1 MIAKARCISHGG
13 NALRYSTR
21 KVDAEIVKIHNLP
34 EGLSATTL
42 WAMMHAAQ
50 QKFRGNL
57 NRHRH
62 LENTAIKIE
71 VSPSEEETAGW
82 TLEDWVKLSDDFIK
96 AFDAVDLSGKA
107 KRSSAKSTNLQNS
120 QYVVMLHHDS
130 QSGIL
135 HLHITASRIDMDGK
149 VNDDHYIHERAMRAA
164 NQVTKDRNWVQAKT
178 IQGANIRQIYKDC
191 ISILDQM
198 DSSFS
203 WERYEQ
209 NIRNLGYGIEFRRD
223 SNDQITG
230 YTILKGNSRYKS
242 SILSSS
248 RDLTPTRILDTWK
261 ELHHGRTESQKPNS
275 QPETPQVVALRR
287 TKLPQPKPEEKKPVK
302 PIPAMILQKITVG
315 YREYPVEIPET
326 VFNFF
331 KENAV
336 VPENTLWTKPEHI
349 LQTSM
354 LLFAGFVDGATT
366 IADNCGGAGSSATD
380 DWGKKKPD
388 EDDMAFAKRCLE
400 RAQQLHT
407 RPPRRG
413 MHR

>member
-1 MIAKARCISHGG
+1 MIAKARCVSYGG
-13 NALRYSTR
+13 NALRYST
-21 KVDAEIVKIHNLP
+21 KKEDAEIVKIHNLP

-42 WAMMHAAQ
+42 WAMMHATQ
-50 QKFRGNL
+50 QIFREKL

-62 LENTAIKIE
+62 LEKTAIKIE

-82 TLEDWVKLSDDFIK
+82 TLEDWVKLADDFIR

-107 KRSSAKSTNLQNS
+107 KRSSAKSTNLRNS

-135 HLHITASRIDMDGK
+135 HLHITASRLDMDGK
-149 VNDDHYIHERAMRAA
+149 VNDDHCIHERAMRAA

-178 IQGANIRQIYKDC
+178 IQEANIRQIYKDC

-261 ELHHGRTESQKPNS
+261 DLHPGRTESQKPVS
-275 QPETPQVVALRR
+275 QPETPQVVAPGRS
-287 TKLPQPKPEEKKPVK
+287 KLPQPKPEEKKPVK
-302 PIPAMILQKITVG
+302 PIPAKILQKITVG
-315 YREYPVEIPET
+315 YKEYPVEIPET

-331 KENAV
+331 KENAD
-336 VPENTLWTKPEHI
+336 VPEDTLWTKPEHI

-400 RAQQLHT
+400 RARQLHT

-413 MHR
+413 MHM

>member
-1 MIAKARCISHGG
+1 MIAKARCVSYGG
-13 NALRYSTR
+13 NALRYST
-21 KVDAEIVKIHNLP
+21 KKEDAEIVKIHNLP

-42 WAMMHAAQ
+42 WAMMHATQ
-50 QKFRGNL
+50 QKFRENL

-62 LENTAIKIE
+62 LEKTAIKIE

-82 TLEDWVKLSDDFIK
+82 TLEDWVKLSDDFIR

-107 KRSSAKSTNLQNS
+107 KRSSAKSTNLRNS

-135 HLHITASRIDMDGK
+135 HLHITASRLDMDGK
-149 VNDDHYIHERAMRAA
+149 INDDHCIHERAMRAA

-178 IQGANIRQIYKDC
+178 IQEANIRQIYKDC

-209 NIRNLGYGIEFRRD
+209 NIRSLGYGIEFRRD
-223 SNDQITG
+223 SKDQITG

-261 ELHHGRTESQKPNS
+261 ELHPGRTESQKPVS
-275 QPETPQVVALRR
+275 QPETPQVVAPGRS
-287 TKLPQPKPEEKKPVK
+287 KLPQPKPEEKKPVK

>member
-1 MIAKARCISHGG
+1 MIAKARCVSYGG
-13 NALRYSTR
+13 NALRYST
-21 KVDAEIVKIHNLP
+21 KKEDAEIVKIHNLP

-42 WAMMHAAQ
+42 WAMMHATQ
-50 QKFRGNL
+50 QKFRENL

-62 LENTAIKIE
+62 LEKTAIKIE

-82 TLEDWVKLSDDFIK
+82 TLEDWVKLADDFIR

-107 KRSSAKSTNLQNS
+107 KRSSAKSTNLRNS

-135 HLHITASRIDMDGK
+135 HLHITASRLDMDGK
-149 VNDDHYIHERAMRAA
+149 INDDHCIHERAMRAA

-178 IQGANIRQIYKDC
+178 IQEANIRQIYKDC

-209 NIRNLGYGIEFRRD
+209 NIQSLGYGIEFRRD
-223 SNDQITG
+223 SKDQITG

-261 ELHHGRTESQKPNS
+261 ELHPGRTESQKPVS
-275 QPETPQVVALRR
+275 QPETPQVVAPGRS
-287 TKLPQPKPEEKKPVK
+287 KLPQPKPEEKKPVK
-302 PIPAMILQKITVG
+302 PIPAKILQKITVG
-315 YREYPVEIPET
+315 YKEYPVEIPET

-331 KENAV
+331 KENAD
-336 VPENTLWTKPEHI
+336 VPEDTLWTKPEHI

>member
-1 MIAKARCISHGG
+1 MIAKARCVSYGG
-13 NALRYSTR
+13 NALRYST
-21 KVDAEIVKIHNLP
+21 KKEDAEIVKIHNLP

-135 HLHITASRIDMDGK
+135 HLHITASRIDMDGM
-149 VNDDHYIHERAMRAA
+149 VNDDHCIHERAMRAA

-178 IQGANIRQIYKDC
+178 IQEANIRQIYKDC

-209 NIRNLGYGIEFRRD
+209 NIRSLGYGIEFRRD

-242 SILSSS
+242 SILGSS

-261 ELHHGRTESQKPNS
+261 ELHPGRTESQKPVS
-275 QPETPQVVALRR
+275 QPETPQVVAPGR

-302 PIPAMILQKITVG
+302 LIPAKILQKITVG

-336 VPENTLWTKPEHI
+336 VPENTLWTKPEHV

-400 RAQQLHT
+400 RARQLHT
-407 RPPRRG
+407 RPPRRE
-413 MHR
+413 MHM

>member
-1 MIAKARCISHGG
+1 MVA
-13 NALRYSTR
+13 
-21 KVDAEIVKIHNLP
+21 
-34 EGLSATTL
+34 
-42 WAMMHAAQ
+42 
-50 QKFRGNL
+50 
-57 NRHRH
+57 
-62 LENTAIKIE
+62 
-71 VSPSEEETAGW
+71 
-82 TLEDWVKLSDDFIK
+82 
-96 AFDAVDLSGKA
+96 
-107 KRSSAKSTNLQNS
+107 
-120 QYVVMLHHDS
+120 
-130 QSGIL
+130 
-135 HLHITASRIDMDGK
+135 
-149 VNDDHYIHERAMRAA
+149 
-164 NQVTKDRNWVQAKT
+164 
-178 IQGANIRQIYKDC
+178 
-191 ISILDQM
+191 
-198 DSSFS
+198 
-203 WERYEQ
+203 
-209 NIRNLGYGIEFRRD
+209 
-223 SNDQITG
+223 TG

-261 ELHHGRTESQKPNS
+261 ELHPGRTESQKPVS
-275 QPETPQVVALRR
+275 QPETPQVVAPGR

>member
-1 MIAKARCISHGG
+1 MIAKARCVSYGG
-13 NALRYSTR
+13 NALRYST
-21 KVDAEIVKIHNLP
+21 KKEDAEIVKIHNLP

-42 WAMMHAAQ
+42 WAMMHATQ
-50 QKFRGNL
+50 QKFRENL

-62 LENTAIKIE
+62 LEKTAIKIE

-82 TLEDWVKLSDDFIK
+82 TLEDWVKLADDFIR

-135 HLHITASRIDMDGK
+135 HLHITASRLDMDGK
-149 VNDDHYIHERAMRAA
+149 INDDHCIHERAMRAA

-178 IQGANIRQIYKDC
+178 IQEANIRQIYKDC

-209 NIRNLGYGIEFRRD
+209 NIRSLGYGIEIRRD

-242 SILSSS
+242 SILGSS

-261 ELHHGRTESQKPNS
+261 ELHPGRTESQKPVS
-275 QPETPQVVALRR
+275 QPETPQVVAPGR

-302 PIPAMILQKITVG
+302 LIPAKILQKITVG

-336 VPENTLWTKPEHI
+336 VPENTLWTKPEHV

-366 IADNCGGAGSSATD
+366 IADNCGLGQEEAGRGRYGVCKTLP
-380 DWGKKKPD
+380 G
-388 EDDMAFAKRCLE
+388 
-400 RAQQLHT
+400 T
-407 RPPRRG
+407 RPATP
-413 MHR
+413 HSPS

>member
-1 MIAKARCISHGG
+1 MIAKARCVSYGG
-13 NALRYSTR
+13 NALRYST
-21 KVDAEIVKIHNLP
+21 KKEDAEIVKIHNLP

-42 WAMMHAAQ
+42 WAMMHATQ
-50 QKFRGNL
+50 QIFREKL

-62 LENTAIKIE
+62 LEKTAIKIE

-82 TLEDWVKLSDDFIK
+82 TLEDWVKLADDFIR

-107 KRSSAKSTNLQNS
+107 KRSSAKSTNLRNS

-130 QSGIL
+130 PSGIL
-135 HLHITASRIDMDGK
+135 HLHITASRLDMDGK
-149 VNDDHYIHERAMRAA
+149 INDDHCIHERAMRAA

-178 IQGANIRQIYKDC
+178 IQEANIRQIYKDC

-261 ELHHGRTESQKPNS
+261 DLHPGRTESQKPVS
-275 QPETPQVVALRR
+275 QPETPQVVAPGRS
-287 TKLPQPKPEEKKPVK
+287 KLPQPKPEEKKPVK
-302 PIPAMILQKITVG
+302 PIPAKILQKITVG
-315 YREYPVEIPET
+315 YKEYPVEIPET

-331 KENAV
+331 KENAD
-336 VPENTLWTKPEHI
+336 VPEDTLWTKPEHI

-380 DWGKKKPD
+380 DWGK
-388 EDDMAFAKRCLE
+388 DMAFAKRCLE
-400 RAQQLHT
+400 RARQLHT

-413 MHR
+413 MHM

>member
-1 MIAKARCISHGG
+1 MIAIARCVSYGG
-13 NALRYSTR
+13 NALRYST
-21 KVDAEIVKIHNLP
+21 KKEDAEIVKIHNLP

-178 IQGANIRQIYKDC
+178 IQEANIRQIYKDC

-198 DSSFS
+198 ESSFN
-203 WERYEQ
+203 WKHYEEE
-209 NIRNLGYGIEFRRD
+209 IRRLGYGMEIRRD
-223 SNDQITG
+223 SKDQITG

-242 SILSSS
+242 SMLSPS

-275 QPETPQVVALRR
+275 QPETPQVVAPRR

>member
-1 MIAKARCISHGG
+1 MIAKARCVSYGG
-13 NALRYSTR
+13 NALRYST
-21 KVDAEIVKIHNLP
+21 KKEDAEIVKIHNLP

-42 WAMMHAAQ
+42 WAMMHATQ
-50 QKFRGNL
+50 QKFREKL

-62 LENTAIKIE
+62 LEKTAIKIE

-82 TLEDWVKLSDDFIK
+82 TLEDWVKLSDDFIR

-135 HLHITASRIDMDGK
+135 HLHITASRLDMDGK
-149 VNDDHYIHERAMRAA
+149 INDDHCIHERAMRAA

-178 IQGANIRQIYKDC
+178 IQEANIRQIYKDC

-261 ELHHGRTESQKPNS
+261 ELHPGRTESQKPVS
-275 QPETPQVVALRR
+275 QPETPQVVAPGRS
-287 TKLPQPKPEEKKPVK
+287 KLPQPKPEEKKPVK
-302 PIPAMILQKITVG
+302 PISAMILQKITVG

-400 RAQQLHT
+400 RARQLHT

-413 MHR
+413 MHM

>member
-1 MIAKARCISHGG
+1 MIAKARCVSYGG
-13 NALRYSTR
+13 NALRYST
-21 KVDAEIVKIHNLP
+21 KKEDAEIVKIHNLP

-42 WAMMHAAQ
+42 WAMMHATQ
-50 QKFRGNL
+50 QIFREKL

-62 LENTAIKIE
+62 LEKTAIKIE

-82 TLEDWVKLSDDFIK
+82 TLEDWVKLADDFIR

-107 KRSSAKSTNLQNS
+107 KRSSAKSTNLRNS

-135 HLHITASRIDMDGK
+135 HLHITASRLDMDGK
-149 VNDDHYIHERAMRAA
+149 INDDHCIHERAMRAA

-178 IQGANIRQIYKDC
+178 IQEANIRQIYKDC

-242 SILSSS
+242 SILGSS

-261 ELHHGRTESQKPNS
+261 ELHPGRTESQKPVS
-275 QPETPQVVALRR
+275 QPETPQVVAPGR

-302 PIPAMILQKITVG
+302 LIPAKILQKITVG

-336 VPENTLWTKPEHI
+336 VPENTLWTKPEHV

-400 RAQQLHT
+400 RARQLHT
-407 RPPRRG
+407 RPPRRE
-413 MHR
+413 MHM

>member
-1 MIAKARCISHGG
+1 MIAKARCVSYGG
-13 NALRYSTR
+13 NALRYST
-21 KVDAEIVKIHNLP
+21 KKEDAEIVKIHNLP

-42 WAMMHAAQ
+42 WAMMHATQ
-50 QKFRGNL
+50 QKFREKL

-62 LENTAIKIE
+62 LEKTAIKIE

-82 TLEDWVKLSDDFIK
+82 TLEDWVKLSDDFIR

-135 HLHITASRIDMDGK
+135 HLHITASRLDMDGK
-149 VNDDHYIHERAMRAA
+149 VNDDHCIHERAMRAA

-178 IQGANIRQIYKDC
+178 IQEANIRQIYKDC

-209 NIRNLGYGIEFRRD
+209 NIRSLGYGIEFRRD

-242 SILSSS
+242 SILGSS

-261 ELHHGRTESQKPNS
+261 ELHPGRTESQKPVS
-275 QPETPQVVALRR
+275 QPETPQVVAPGR

-302 PIPAMILQKITVG
+302 LIPAKILQKITVG

-400 RAQQLHT
+400 RARQLHT
-407 RPPRRG
+407 RPPRRE
-413 MHR
+413 MHM

>member
-1 MIAKARCISHGG
+1 MIAKARCVSYGG
-13 NALRYSTR
+13 NALRYST
-21 KVDAEIVKIHNLP
+21 KKEDAEIVKIHNLP

-42 WAMMHAAQ
+42 WAMMHATQ
-50 QKFRGNL
+50 QKFRENL

-62 LENTAIKIE
+62 LEKTAIKIE

-82 TLEDWVKLSDDFIK
+82 TLEDWVKLADDFIR

-107 KRSSAKSTNLQNS
+107 KRSSAKSTNLRNS

-135 HLHITASRIDMDGK
+135 HLHITASRLDMDGK
-149 VNDDHYIHERAMRAA
+149 INDDHCIHERAMRAA

-178 IQGANIRQIYKDC
+178 IQEANIRQIYKDC

-261 ELHHGRTESQKPNS
+261 DLHPGRTESQKPVS
-275 QPETPQVVALRR
+275 QPETPQVVAPGRS
-287 TKLPQPKPEEKKPVK
+287 KLPQPKPEEKKPVK
-302 PIPAMILQKITVG
+302 PIPAKILQKITVG
-315 YREYPVEIPET
+315 YKEYPVEIPET

-331 KENAV
+331 KENAD
-336 VPENTLWTKPEHI
+336 VPEDTLWTKPEHI

-400 RAQQLHT
+400 RARQLHT

-413 MHR
+413 MHM

>member
-1 MIAKARCISHGG
+1 MIAIARCVSYGG
-13 NALRYSTR
+13 NALRYST
-21 KVDAEIVKIHNLP
+21 KKEDAEIVKIHNLP

-135 HLHITASRIDMDGK
+135 HLHITASRIDMDGM
-149 VNDDHYIHERAMRAA
+149 VNDDHCIHERAMRAA

-178 IQGANIRQIYKDC
+178 IQEANIRQIYKDC

-209 NIRNLGYGIEFRRD
+209 NIRSLGYGIEFRRD

-242 SILSSS
+242 SILGSS

-261 ELHHGRTESQKPNS
+261 ELHPGRTESQKPVS
-275 QPETPQVVALRR
+275 QPETPQVVAPGR

-302 PIPAMILQKITVG
+302 LIPAKILQKITVG

-336 VPENTLWTKPEHI
+336 VPENTLWTKPEHV

-400 RAQQLHT
+400 RARQLHT
-407 RPPRRG
+407 RPPRRE
-413 MHR
+413 MHM

>member
-1 MIAKARCISHGG
+1 MIAKARCVSYGG
-13 NALRYSTR
+13 NALRYST
-21 KVDAEIVKIHNLP
+21 KKEDAEIVKIHNLP

-42 WAMMHAAQ
+42 WAMMHATQ
-50 QKFRGNL
+50 QKFRENL

-62 LENTAIKIE
+62 LEKTAIKIE

-82 TLEDWVKLSDDFIK
+82 TLEDWVKLSDDFIR

-135 HLHITASRIDMDGK
+135 HLHITASRLDMDGK
-149 VNDDHYIHERAMRAA
+149 INDDHCIHERAMRAA

-178 IQGANIRQIYKDC
+178 IQEANIRQIYKDC

-209 NIRNLGYGIEFRRD
+209 NIRSLGYGIEFRRD
-223 SNDQITG
+223 SKDQITG

-261 ELHHGRTESQKPNS
+261 ELHPGRTESQKPVS
-275 QPETPQVVALRR
+275 QPETPQVVAPGRS
-287 TKLPQPKPEEKKPVK
+287 KLPQPKPEEKKPVK

>member
-1 MIAKARCISHGG
+1 MIAKARCVSYGG
-13 NALRYSTR
+13 NALRYST
-21 KVDAEIVKIHNLP
+21 KKEDAEIVKIHNLP

-42 WAMMHAAQ
+42 WAMMHATQ
-50 QKFRGNL
+50 QKFRENL

-62 LENTAIKIE
+62 LEKTAIKIE

-82 TLEDWVKLSDDFIK
+82 TLEDWVKLADDFIR

-107 KRSSAKSTNLQNS
+107 KRSSAKSTNLRNS

-135 HLHITASRIDMDGK
+135 HLHITASRLDMDGK
-149 VNDDHYIHERAMRAA
+149 INDDHCIHERAMRAA

-178 IQGANIRQIYKDC
+178 IQEANIRQIYKDC

-209 NIRNLGYGIEFRRD
+209 NIQSLGYGIEFRRD
-223 SNDQITG
+223 SKDQITG

-261 ELHHGRTESQKPNS
+261 ELHPGRTESQKPVS
-275 QPETPQVVALRR
+275 QPETPQVVAPGRS
-287 TKLPQPKPEEKKPVK
+287 KLPQSKPEEKKPVK
-302 PIPAMILQKITVG
+302 PISAMILQKITVG

>member
-1 MIAKARCISHGG
+1 MIAKARCVSYGG
-13 NALRYSTR
+13 NALRYST
-21 KVDAEIVKIHNLP
+21 KKEDAEIVKIHNLP

-42 WAMMHAAQ
+42 WAMMHATQ
-50 QKFRGNL
+50 QKFRENL

-62 LENTAIKIE
+62 LEKTAIKIE

-82 TLEDWVKLSDDFIK
+82 TLEDWVKLADDFIR

-135 HLHITASRIDMDGK
+135 HLHITASRLDMDGK
-149 VNDDHYIHERAMRAA
+149 INDDHCIHERAMRAA

-178 IQGANIRQIYKDC
+178 IQEANIRQIYKDC

-242 SILSSS
+242 SILGSS

-261 ELHHGRTESQKPNS
+261 ELHPGRTESQKPVS
-275 QPETPQVVALRR
+275 QPETPQVVAPGR

-302 PIPAMILQKITVG
+302 LIPAKILQKITVG

-336 VPENTLWTKPEHI
+336 VPENTLWTKPEHV

-400 RAQQLHT
+400 RARQLHT
-407 RPPRRG
+407 RPPRRE
-413 MHR
+413 MHM

>member
-1 MIAKARCISHGG
+1 MIAKARCVSYGG
-13 NALRYSTR
+13 NALRYST
-21 KVDAEIVKIHNLP
+21 KKEDAEIVKIHNLP

-42 WAMMHAAQ
+42 WAMMHATQ
-50 QKFRGNL
+50 QKFRENL

-62 LENTAIKIE
+62 LEKTAIKIE

-82 TLEDWVKLSDDFIK
+82 TLEDWVKLADDFIR

-107 KRSSAKSTNLQNS
+107 KRSSAKSTNLRNS

-135 HLHITASRIDMDGK
+135 HLHITASRLDMDGK
-149 VNDDHYIHERAMRAA
+149 INDDHCIHERAMRAA

-178 IQGANIRQIYKDC
+178 IQEANIRQIYKDC

-209 NIRNLGYGIEFRRD
+209 NIRSLGYGIEFRRD

-261 ELHHGRTESQKPNS
+261 ELHPGRTESQKPVS
-275 QPETPQVVALRR
+275 QPETPQVVAPGRS
-287 TKLPQPKPEEKKPVK
+287 KLPQPKPEEKKPVK
-302 PIPAMILQKITVG
+302 PIPAKILQKITVG
-315 YREYPVEIPET
+315 YKEYPVEIPET

-331 KENAV
+331 KENAD
-336 VPENTLWTKPEHI
+336 VPEDTLWTKPEHI

>member
-1 MIAKARCISHGG
+1 MIAKARCVSYGG
-13 NALRYSTR
+13 NALRYST
-21 KVDAEIVKIHNLP
+21 KKEDAEIVKIHNLP

-42 WAMMHAAQ
+42 WAMMHATQ
-50 QKFRGNL
+50 QKFRENL

-62 LENTAIKIE
+62 LEKTAIKIE

-82 TLEDWVKLSDDFIK
+82 TLEDWVKLADDFIR

-107 KRSSAKSTNLQNS
+107 KRSSAKSTNLRNS

-178 IQGANIRQIYKDC
+178 IQEANIRQIYKDC

-261 ELHHGRTESQKPNS
+261 ELHPGRTESQKPVS
-275 QPETPQVVALRR
+275 QPETPQVVAPGRS
-287 TKLPQPKPEEKKPVK
+287 KLPQPKPEEKKPVK

>member
-1 MIAKARCISHGG
+1 MIAKARCVSYGG
-13 NALRYSTR
+13 NALRYST
-21 KVDAEIVKIHNLP
+21 KKEDAEIVKIHNLP

-42 WAMMHAAQ
+42 WAMMHATQ
-50 QKFRGNL
+50 QKFREKL

-62 LENTAIKIE
+62 LEKTAIKIE

-82 TLEDWVKLSDDFIK
+82 TLEDWVKLADDFIR

-107 KRSSAKSTNLQNS
+107 KRSSAKSTNLRNS

-135 HLHITASRIDMDGK
+135 HLHITASRLDMDGK
-149 VNDDHYIHERAMRAA
+149 INDDHCIHERAMRAA

-178 IQGANIRQIYKDC
+178 IQEANIRQIYKDC

-209 NIRNLGYGIEFRRD
+209 NIRSLGYGIEFRRD

-261 ELHHGRTESQKPNS
+261 ELHPGRTESQKPVS
-275 QPETPQVVALRR
+275 QPETPQVVAPGRS
-287 TKLPQPKPEEKKPVK
+287 KLPQPKPEEKKPVK
-302 PIPAMILQKITVG
+302 PIPAKILQKITVG
-315 YREYPVEIPET
+315 YKEYPVEIPET

-331 KENAV
+331 KENAD
-336 VPENTLWTKPEHI
+336 VPEDTLWTKPEHI

-400 RAQQLHT
+400 RARQLHT

-413 MHR
+413 MHM

>member
-1 MIAKARCISHGG
+1 MIAKARCVSYGG
-13 NALRYSTR
+13 NALRYST
-21 KVDAEIVKIHNLP
+21 KKEDAEIVKIHNLP

-42 WAMMHAAQ
+42 WAMMHATQ
-50 QKFRGNL
+50 QKFREKL

-62 LENTAIKIE
+62 LEKTAIKIE

-82 TLEDWVKLSDDFIK
+82 TLEDWVKLADDFIR

-107 KRSSAKSTNLQNS
+107 KRSSAKSTNLRNS

-135 HLHITASRIDMDGK
+135 HLHITASRLDMDGK
-149 VNDDHYIHERAMRAA
+149 INDDHCIHERAMRAA

-178 IQGANIRQIYKDC
+178 IQEANIRQIYKDC

-261 ELHHGRTESQKPNS
+261 DLHPGRTESQKPVS
-275 QPETPQVVALRR
+275 QPETPQVVAPGRS
-287 TKLPQPKPEEKKPVK
+287 KLPQPKPEEKKPVK

-315 YREYPVEIPET
+315 YKEYPVEIPET

-400 RAQQLHT
+400 RARQLHT

-413 MHR
+413 MHM

>member
-1 MIAKARCISHGG
+1 MIAKARCVSYGG
-13 NALRYSTR
+13 NALRYST
-21 KVDAEIVKIHNLP
+21 KKEDAEIVKIHNLP

-42 WAMMHAAQ
+42 WAMMHATQ
-50 QKFRGNL
+50 QKFREKL

-62 LENTAIKIE
+62 LEKTAIKIE

-82 TLEDWVKLSDDFIK
+82 TLEDWVKLTDDFIR

-107 KRSSAKSTNLQNS
+107 KRSSAKSTNLRNS

-135 HLHITASRIDMDGK
+135 HLHITASRLDMDGK
-149 VNDDHYIHERAMRAA
+149 INDDHCIHERAMRAA

-178 IQGANIRQIYKDC
+178 IQEANIRQIYKDC

-261 ELHHGRTESQKPNS
+261 DLHPGRTESQKPVS
-275 QPETPQVVALRR
+275 QPETPQVVAPGRS
-287 TKLPQPKPEEKKPVK
+287 KLPQPKPEEKKPVK
-302 PIPAMILQKITVG
+302 PIPAKILQKITVG
-315 YREYPVEIPET
+315 YKEYPVEIPET

-331 KENAV
+331 KENAD
-336 VPENTLWTKPEHI
+336 VPEDTLWTKPEHI

-366 IADNCGGAGSSATD
+366 IADNCGGADSSATD

-400 RAQQLHT
+400 RARQLHT

-413 MHR
+413 MHM

>member
-42 WAMMHAAQ
+42 YAMMHATQ
-50 QKFRGNL
+50 LRFRENL

-62 LENTAIKIE
+62 LEKTSIQIE
-71 VSPSEEETAGW
+71 VSPSEEETVGW
-82 TLEDWVKLSDDFIK
+82 TLEDWVKLADDFSR
-96 AFDAVDLSGKA
+96 AFDAVDLSGKT
-107 KRSSAKSTNLQNS
+107 KRASAKSTNLQNS

-135 HLHITASRIDMDGK
+135 HLHIDANRIDMDGK
-149 VNDDHYIHERAMRAA
+149 INDDHFIHERAMRAA
-164 NQVTKDRNWVQAKT
+164 NQITEDRNWVQAKT
-178 IQGANIRQIYKDC
+178 IREANIRQIYKDC

-198 DSSFS
+198 ESSFN
-203 WERYEQ
+203 WKHYEEE
-209 NIRNLGYGIEFRRD
+209 IRRLGYGMEIRRD
-223 SNDQITG
+223 SKDQITG

-242 SILSSS
+242 SMLSPS

-275 QPETPQVVALRR
+275 QPETPQVVAPRR

-326 VFNFF
+326 VFTFF

>member
-1 MIAKARCISHGG
+1 MIAKARCVSYGG
-13 NALRYSTR
+13 NALRYST
-21 KVDAEIVKIHNLP
+21 KKEDAEIVKIHNLP

-42 WAMMHAAQ
+42 WAMMHATQ
-50 QKFRGNL
+50 QKFRENL

-62 LENTAIKIE
+62 LEKTAIKIE

-82 TLEDWVKLSDDFIK
+82 TLEDWVKLSDDFIR

-135 HLHITASRIDMDGK
+135 HLHITASRLDMDGK
-149 VNDDHYIHERAMRAA
+149 INDDHCIHERAMRAA

-178 IQGANIRQIYKDC
+178 IQEANIRQIYKDC

-223 SNDQITG
+223 SKDQITG

-261 ELHHGRTESQKPNS
+261 DLHPGRTESQKPVS
-275 QPETPQVVALRR
+275 QPETPQVVAPGR

-302 PIPAMILQKITVG
+302 PIPAKILQKITVG

-336 VPENTLWTKPEHI
+336 VPENTLWTKPEHV

>member
-1 MIAKARCISHGG
+1 MIAKARSISYGG
-13 NALRYSTR
+13 NSLRYSTR
-21 KVDAEIVKIHNLP
+21 KEDAEIVKIHNLP
-34 EGLSATTL
+34 EGLSFSTL
-42 WAMMHAAQ
+42 WEMMHATQ
-50 QKFRGNL
+50 LKFRENL

-62 LENTAIKIE
+62 LEKTAIKIE
-71 VSPSEEETAGW
+71 VSPSEEETVGW
-82 TLEDWVKLSDDFIK
+82 TLEDWVKLADDFIR

-107 KRSSAKSTNLQNS
+107 KRASAKSTNLRNS
-120 QYVVMLHHDS
+120 QYVIMLHHDS

-149 VNDDHYIHERAMRAA
+149 VNDDHCIHERAMRAA

-178 IQGANIRQIYKDC
+178 IQEANIRQIYKDC

-209 NIRNLGYGIEFRRD
+209 NIRSLGYGIEFRRD

-242 SILSSS
+242 SILGSS

-261 ELHHGRTESQKPNS
+261 ELHPGRSESQKPVS
-275 QPETPQVVALRR
+275 QPETPQVVAPKRR
-287 TKLPQPKPEEKKPVK
+287 KLPQPKPEEKKPVK
-302 PIPAMILQKITVG
+302 PIPAKILQKITVG
-315 YREYPVEIPET
+315 YKEYPVEIPET

-331 KENAV
+331 KENAD
-336 VPENTLWTKPEHI
+336 VPEDTLWTKPEHI

-400 RAQQLHT
+400 RARQLHT
-407 RPPRRG
+407 RPPRRE
-413 MHR
+413 MHM

>member
-1 MIAKARCISHGG
+1 MIAKARCVSYGG
-13 NALRYSTR
+13 NALRYST
-21 KVDAEIVKIHNLP
+21 KKEDAEIVKIHNLP

-42 WAMMHAAQ
+42 WAMMHATQ
-50 QKFRGNL
+50 QKFRENL

-62 LENTAIKIE
+62 LEKTAIKIE

-82 TLEDWVKLSDDFIK
+82 TLEDWVKLADDFIR

-107 KRSSAKSTNLQNS
+107 KRSSAKSTNLRNS

-135 HLHITASRIDMDGK
+135 HLHITASRLDMDGK
-149 VNDDHYIHERAMRAA
+149 INDDHCIHERAMRAA

-178 IQGANIRQIYKDC
+178 IQEANIRQIYKDC

-209 NIRNLGYGIEFRRD
+209 NIQSLGYGIEFRRD
-223 SNDQITG
+223 SKDQITG

-261 ELHHGRTESQKPNS
+261 ELHPGRTESQKPVS
-275 QPETPQVVALRR
+275 QPETPQVVAPGRS
-287 TKLPQPKPEEKKPVK
+287 KLPQPKPEEKKPVK
-302 PIPAMILQKITVG
+302 PISAMILQKITVG

>member
-1 MIAKARCISHGG
+1 MIAKARCVSYGG
-13 NALRYSTR
+13 NALRYST
-21 KVDAEIVKIHNLP
+21 KKEDAEIVKIHNLP

-42 WAMMHAAQ
+42 WAMMHATQ
-50 QKFRGNL
+50 QIFREKL

-62 LENTAIKIE
+62 LEKTAIKIE

-82 TLEDWVKLSDDFIK
+82 TLEDWVKLADDFIR

-107 KRSSAKSTNLQNS
+107 KRSSAKSTNLRNS

-135 HLHITASRIDMDGK
+135 HLHITASRLDMDGK
-149 VNDDHYIHERAMRAA
+149 INDDHCIHERAMRAA

-178 IQGANIRQIYKDC
+178 IQEANIRQIYKDC

-261 ELHHGRTESQKPNS
+261 DLHPGRTESQKPVS
-275 QPETPQVVALRR
+275 QPETPQVVAPGRS
-287 TKLPQPKPEEKKPVK
+287 KLPQPKPEEKKPVK
-302 PIPAMILQKITVG
+302 PIPAKILQKITVG
-315 YREYPVEIPET
+315 YKEYPVEIPET

-400 RAQQLHT
+400 RARQLHT

-413 MHR
+413 MHM

>member
-1 MIAKARCISHGG
+1 MIAKARCVSYGG
-13 NALRYSTR
+13 NALRYST
-21 KVDAEIVKIHNLP
+21 KKEDAEIVKIHNLP

-42 WAMMHAAQ
+42 WAMMHATQ
-50 QKFRGNL
+50 QIFREKL

-62 LENTAIKIE
+62 LEKTAIKIE

-82 TLEDWVKLSDDFIK
+82 TLEDWVKLADDFIR

-107 KRSSAKSTNLQNS
+107 KRSSAKSTNLRNS

-178 IQGANIRQIYKDC
+178 IQEANIRQIYKDC

-261 ELHHGRTESQKPNS
+261 DLHPGRTESQKPVS
-275 QPETPQVVALRR
+275 QPETPQVVAPGRS
-287 TKLPQPKPEEKKPVK
+287 KLPQPKPEEKKPVK
-302 PIPAMILQKITVG
+302 PIPAKILQKITVG
-315 YREYPVEIPET
+315 YKEYPVEIPET

-331 KENAV
+331 KENAD
-336 VPENTLWTKPEHI
+336 VPEDTLWTKPEHI

-366 IADNCGGAGSSATD
+366 IADNCGGAGSSASD

-400 RAQQLHT
+400 RARQLHT

-413 MHR
+413 MHM

>member
-1 MIAKARCISHGG
+1 MIAKARSISYGG
-13 NALRYSTR
+13 NSLRYSTR
-21 KVDAEIVKIHNLP
+21 KEDAEIVKIHNLP
-34 EGLSATTL
+34 EGLSFSTL
-42 WAMMHAAQ
+42 WEMMHATQ
-50 QKFRGNL
+50 LKFRENL

-62 LENTAIKIE
+62 LEKTAIKIE
-71 VSPSEEETAGW
+71 VSPSEEETVGW
-82 TLEDWVKLSDDFIK
+82 TLEDWVKLADDFIR

-107 KRSSAKSTNLQNS
+107 KRASAKSTNLRNS
-120 QYVVMLHHDS
+120 QYVIMLHHDS

-135 HLHITASRIDMDGK
+135 HLHITASRLDMDGK
-149 VNDDHYIHERAMRAA
+149 INDDHCIHERAMRAA

-178 IQGANIRQIYKDC
+178 IQEANIRQIYKDC

-209 NIRNLGYGIEFRRD
+209 NIRSLGYGIEFRRD

-242 SILSSS
+242 SILGSS

-261 ELHHGRTESQKPNS
+261 ELHPGRSESQKPVS
-275 QPETPQVVALRR
+275 QPETPQVVAPKRR
-287 TKLPQPKPEEKKPVK
+287 KLPQPKPEEKKPVK
-302 PIPAMILQKITVG
+302 PIPAKILQKITVG
-315 YREYPVEIPET
+315 YKEYPVEIPET

-331 KENAV
+331 KENAD
-336 VPENTLWTKPEHI
+336 VPEDTLWTKPEHI

-400 RAQQLHT
+400 RARQLHT

-413 MHR
+413 MHM

>member
-1 MIAKARCISHGG
+1 MIAKARCVSYGG
-13 NALRYSTR
+13 NALRYST
-21 KVDAEIVKIHNLP
+21 KKEDAEIVKIHNLP

-42 WAMMHAAQ
+42 WAMMHATQ
-50 QKFRGNL
+50 QKFRENL

-62 LENTAIKIE
+62 LEKTAIKIE

-82 TLEDWVKLSDDFIK
+82 TLEDWVKLADDFIR

-107 KRSSAKSTNLQNS
+107 KRSSAKSTNLRNS

-135 HLHITASRIDMDGK
+135 HLHITASRLDMDGK
-149 VNDDHYIHERAMRAA
+149 INDDHCIHERAMRAA
-164 NQVTKDRNWVQAKT
+164 NQVTKDRNWVRAKT
-178 IQGANIRQIYKDC
+178 IQEANIRQIYKDC

-209 NIRNLGYGIEFRRD
+209 NIQSLGYGIEFRRD
-223 SNDQITG
+223 SKDQITG

-261 ELHHGRTESQKPNS
+261 ELHPGRTESQKPVS
-275 QPETPQVVALRR
+275 QPETPQVVAPGRS
-287 TKLPQPKPEEKKPVK
+287 KLPQSKPEEKKPVK
-302 PIPAMILQKITVG
+302 PISAMILQKITVG

>member
-1 MIAKARCISHGG
+1 
-13 NALRYSTR
+13 
-21 KVDAEIVKIHNLP
+21 
-34 EGLSATTL
+34 
-42 WAMMHAAQ
+42 MMHATQ
-50 QKFRGNL
+50 QKFRENL

-62 LENTAIKIE
+62 LEKTAIKIE

-82 TLEDWVKLSDDFIK
+82 TLEDWVKLADDFIR

-107 KRSSAKSTNLQNS
+107 KRSSAKSTNLRNS

-135 HLHITASRIDMDGK
+135 HLHITASRLDMDGK
-149 VNDDHYIHERAMRAA
+149 INDDHCIHERAMRAA

-178 IQGANIRQIYKDC
+178 IQEANIRQIYKDS

-209 NIRNLGYGIEFRRD
+209 NIRSLGYGIEFRRD
-223 SNDQITG
+223 SKDQITG

-261 ELHHGRTESQKPNS
+261 ELHPGRTESQKPVS
-275 QPETPQVVALRR
+275 QPETPQVVAPGRS
-287 TKLPQPKPEEKKPVK
+287 KLPQPKPEEKKPVK

-336 VPENTLWTKPEHI
+336 LPENTLWTKPEHI

>member
-1 MIAKARCISHGG
+1 MIAKARCVSYGG
-13 NALRYSTR
+13 NALRYST
-21 KVDAEIVKIHNLP
+21 KKEDADIVKIHNLP

-42 WAMMHAAQ
+42 WAMMHATQ
-50 QKFRGNL
+50 QIFREKL

-62 LENTAIKIE
+62 LEKTAIKIE

-135 HLHITASRIDMDGK
+135 HLHITASRLDMDGK
-149 VNDDHYIHERAMRAA
+149 VNDDHCIHERAMRAA

-178 IQGANIRQIYKDC
+178 IQEANIRQIYKDC

-261 ELHHGRTESQKPNS
+261 DLHPGRTESQKPVS
-275 QPETPQVVALRR
+275 QPETPQVVAPGRS
-287 TKLPQPKPEEKKPVK
+287 KLPQPKPEEKKPVK
-302 PIPAMILQKITVG
+302 PIPAKILQKITVG
-315 YREYPVEIPET
+315 YKEYPVEIPET

-331 KENAV
+331 KENAD
-336 VPENTLWTKPEHI
+336 VPEDTLWTKPEHI

-400 RAQQLHT
+400 RARQLHT

-413 MHR
+413 MHM

>member
-1 MIAKARCISHGG
+1 MIAIARCVSYGG
-13 NALRYSTR
+13 NALRYST
-21 KVDAEIVKIHNLP
+21 KKEDAEIVKIHNLP

-135 HLHITASRIDMDGK
+135 HLHITASRLDMDGK
-149 VNDDHYIHERAMRAA
+149 INDDHCIHERAMRAA

-178 IQGANIRQIYKDC
+178 IQEANIRQIYKDC

-209 NIRNLGYGIEFRRD
+209 NIRSLGYGIEFRRD

-242 SILSSS
+242 SILGSS

-261 ELHHGRTESQKPNS
+261 ELHPGRSESQKPVS
-275 QPETPQVVALRR
+275 QPETPQVVAPKRR
-287 TKLPQPKPEEKKPVK
+287 KLPQPKPEEKKPVK
-302 PIPAMILQKITVG
+302 PIPAKILQKITVG
-315 YREYPVEIPET
+315 YKEYPVEIPET

-331 KENAV
+331 KENAD
-336 VPENTLWTKPEHI
+336 VPEDTLWTKPEHI

-400 RAQQLHT
+400 RARQLHT
-407 RPPRRG
+407 RPPRRE
-413 MHR
+413 MHM